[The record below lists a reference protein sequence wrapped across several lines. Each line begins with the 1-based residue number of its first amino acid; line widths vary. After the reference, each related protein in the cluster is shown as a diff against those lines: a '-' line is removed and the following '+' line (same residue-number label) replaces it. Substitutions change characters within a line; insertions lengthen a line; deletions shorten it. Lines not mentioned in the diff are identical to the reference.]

1 MSKQKI
7 HEVLGL
13 SVEETLSRLISL
25 GQIMHQ
31 YKLKHGEELDLRDLE
46 AVLHAN
52 SWPKEEK
59 NA

>member
-1 MSKQKI
+1 MTKKKM

-13 SVEETLSRLISL
+13 SVEETLNRFIRL

-31 YKLKHGEELDLRDLE
+31 YKQEHGEKLDLKDLE

-59 NA
+59 NT